1 MFSYSSA
8 NGYDLPSRIGKLR
21 LESYDDDNWFG
32 ISVNDAK
39 DHLRLDLNDDDNY
52 IQSLIDISVAMIEQY
67 TRRFYRA
74 ADYKVHLDQFP
85 YDYIDLQFA
94 GISEVTSVKYNNAA
108 GTEVT
113 LSSDDYDIDLKHE
126 PARIYIAKSKT
137 WPTTEN
143 APNSVTIS
151 FSAGSDTTDNI
162 EKPLVHAMKLLI
174 GHFYENRQTVS
185 DRVHYKMPMAIE
197 YLINPYRILEL

>member
-1 MFSYSSA
+1 MFTYISA

-39 DHLRLDLNDDDNY
+39 DHLRVDLNDDDNY

-85 YDYIDLQFA
+85 YDYIDLQFG
-94 GISEVTSVKYNNAA
+94 GIKEFTGIIYNDAA

-113 LSSDDYDIDLKHE
+113 LPSADYDVDLKHE

-151 FSAGSDTTDNI
+151 FSAGSENTDNI

>member
-1 MFSYSSA
+1 MFTYSSA

-21 LESYDDDNWFG
+21 LDSYDDDNWLG
-32 ISVNDAK
+32 ITLSEAK
-39 DHLRLDLNDDDNY
+39 DHLRVDLSDDDVY
-52 IQSLIDISVAMIEQY
+52 IQTLIDISVAMIEQY

-74 ADYKVHLDQFP
+74 ADYKVYLDQFP

-94 GISEVTSVKYNNAA
+94 GISSVDSVKYNDND
-108 GTEVT
+108 GTEIT
-113 LSSDDYDIDLKHE
+113 LTTDDYDVDTKHE

-143 APNSVTIS
+143 KPNSVTIA
-151 FSAGSDTTDNI
+151 FSAGEETDDNI
-162 EKPLVHAMKLLI
+162 EKPIIHAMKLLI

-185 DRVHYKMPMAIE
+185 DRVHYEMPMAIE

>member
-1 MFSYSSA
+1 MFTYISA

-21 LESYDDDNWFG
+21 LDSYDDDNWLG

-39 DHLRLDLNDDDNY
+39 DHLRVDLNDDDAY

-85 YDYIDLQFA
+85 YDYIDLQFG
-94 GISEVTSVKYNNAA
+94 GINEFTGIRYNDAA
-108 GTEVT
+108 GTEVI
-113 LSSDDYDIDLKHE
+113 LPSADYDVDLKHE

-151 FSAGSDTTDNI
+151 FSAGSENTDNI

>member
-1 MFSYSSA
+1 MFTYISA
-8 NGYDLPSRIGKLR
+8 HGYDLPSRIGKLR
-21 LESYDDDNWFG
+21 LDSYDDDNWLG

-39 DHLRLDLNDDDNY
+39 DHLRVDLNDDDAY

-85 YDYIDLQFA
+85 YDYIDLQFG
-94 GISEVTSVKYNNAA
+94 GINEFTGIRYNDAA
-108 GTEVT
+108 GTEVILPT
-113 LSSDDYDIDLKHE
+113 ADCDVDLKHE

-151 FSAGSDTTDNI
+151 FSAGSENTDNI

>member
-1 MFSYSSA
+1 MFTYISA

-39 DHLRLDLNDDDNY
+39 DHLRVDLNDDDNY

-85 YDYIDLQFA
+85 YDYIDLQFG
-94 GISEVTSVKYNNAA
+94 GIKEFTGIIYNDAA

-113 LSSDDYDIDLKHE
+113 LPSADYDVDLKHE

-151 FSAGSDTTDNI
+151 FSAGSENTD
-162 EKPLVHAMKLLI
+162 K
-174 GHFYENRQTVS
+174 Y
-185 DRVHYKMPMAIE
+185 
-197 YLINPYRILEL
+197 